1 MSANS
6 RSSSKRPLEVAQQQ
20 QPLAIA
26 DAASGTNK
34 RTRIMDLFSH
44 HQIET
49 LQAELEHER
58 NMRAM
63 DQQRFE
69 QAKKRLEKQVE
80 LAVDQAQEAQANLQ
94 QVQVESDRMI
104 AELRLTRNSALEE
117 LRNFQLEADDHGSE
131 QSDVASVWQEK
142 CRFLEQRI
150 ATFENEEMKWKEEL
164 EMLQKQFA
172 GDIAKLSTPSPQ
184 KPPPSVLEEAPP
196 AVMKELC
203 RIRTLLAENERKERQ
218 ASRKIDDLHRRNKA
232 LLQER
237 EEARMSSRH
246 AVHLEKELQETRAKY
261 ETLVAEGGAWKQF
274 ERQIVG
280 LLRRQ
285 GITLCHD
292 NGPPEVST
300 IMRYLDQVQVE
311 LEKTKREAIR
321 HMAEN
326 VQLKEKT
333 DGAKQRVGELEATI
347 EKLAGE
353 KRRLDVELEAARRKS
368 TELETKASIYL
379 KESESLRALIKTF
392 EDMPQLTDA
401 SFGETV
407 LDSPKLDTSL
417 KTMEVRL
424 EALQRELAASNEDRS
439 RLVALLETATKQG
452 QDDKLELA
460 RVHQKFEKLK
470 EALYAERAKV
480 EQAEARANHAEEL
493 AGRGAFN
500 PETTR
505 ALRLEESPL
514 TDALKEEIKVLR
526 RQLEAS
532 GERDDGKVKSAHDP
546 DKLNQRLKESFR
558 EQIALFREG
567 VCLMTGLK
575 VDMLTV
581 TDGRPTFRV
590 RSIYAENEHDHLMLR
605 YPVEVD
611 EEIKSLDIL
620 STDFAKELFNMP
632 HCHAYMT
639 KFHSLPAFLASV
651 QLALFEKQT
660 VMM

>member
-1 MSANS
+1 MSDS
-6 RSSSKRPLEVAQQQ
+6 RSSSKRPLEITQ
-20 QPLAIA
+20 QPLTAT
-26 DAASGTNK
+26 DVSGNK
-34 RTRIMDLFSH
+34 RTRIMDLFSQ

-58 NMRAM
+58 NMRTM

-69 QAKKRLEKQVE
+69 KAKKRLEKQVE

-94 QVQVESDRMI
+94 QVQIESDRMI
-104 AELRLTRNSALEE
+104 AELRLTGNNALEE
-117 LRNFQLEADDHGSE
+117 LRNFQLEAEDHATE
-131 QSDVASVWQEK
+131 QPDLAVWQEK
-142 CRFLEQRI
+142 CRFLEQRV
-150 ATFENEEMKWKEEL
+150 ATFENEEMKWKQEL
-164 EMLQKQFA
+164 ESIQKQFT
-172 GDIAKLSTPSPQ
+172 GDIAKLSVPSPQ
-184 KPPPSVLEEAPP
+184 KPPKILEEAPP
-196 AVMKELC
+196 TVMRELC
-203 RIRTLLAENERKERQ
+203 RVRTQLSENERKERQ
-218 ASRKIDDLHRRNKA
+218 ANRKVDDLDRRNKA
-232 LLQER
+232 LLQEL

-246 AVHLEKELQETRAKY
+246 AIHLEKELKETRVKY
-261 ETLVAEGGAWKQF
+261 ETLVAEDSAWKQF
-274 ERQIVG
+274 HREIVG
-280 LLRRQ
+280 LLKRQ

-300 IMRYLDQVQVE
+300 IIRYMERVQVE
-311 LEKTKREAIR
+311 LEKANRDASLR
-321 HMAEN
+321 LAEN
-326 VQLKEKT
+326 TQLKEQA
-333 DGAKQRVGELEATI
+333 DSARRRVGELEATI
-347 EKLAGE
+347 DKLAGE
-353 KRRLDVELEAARRKS
+353 KRGLDVELEAAHRKS
-368 TELETKASIYL
+368 MELETKASIYL

-392 EDMPQLTDA
+392 EAMPHGENVLA
-401 SFGETV
+401 S
-407 LDSPKLDTSL
+407 PRLDTSL

-424 EALQRELAASNEDRS
+424 EALQRELAASIEDRN
-439 RLVALLETATKQG
+439 RLSALVEKATKGG
-452 QDDKLELA
+452 QDDTLELA
-460 RVHQKFEKLK
+460 RVREKFERLK

-480 EQAEARANHAEEL
+480 EEAEARANHAEEL

-505 ALRLEESPL
+505 ALRLEASPL
-514 TDALKEEIKVLR
+514 TEALKEEIKVLR

-532 GERDDGKVKSAHDP
+532 GERKDGKVKSAHDP

-575 VDMLTV
+575 VDMLPV

-605 YPVEVD
+605 YPADVGD
-611 EEIKSLDIL
+611 EIKSLDVL